1 MVLQS
6 PHPLL
11 GLRPAECVVG
21 SAGTLMAGR
30 YSKASVSLSLVC
42 VSYHQHGTGNK
53 PFRPPYREYRRS
65 LVCARSPERLSVSAS
80 LAVRFA
86 QLRPD
91 SRRKPSQRIYSA
103 DICNCLLC
111 RHTQTC
117 RAGERKHTACGSRQ
131 RSTKSRGSAARPHR
145 TTQWRIVGKM
155 RSRLACGSRSQP
167 CST

>member
-6 PHPLL
+6 RHPLL

-30 YSKASVSLSLVC
+30 YSKASVSLSLVW
-42 VSYHQHGTGNK
+42 VSYRQHGTGKK
-53 PFRPPYREYRRS
+53 PFRPPAFASR
-65 LVCARSPERLSVSAS
+65 ARSPENLS
-80 LAVRFA
+80 LARA
-86 QLRPD
+86 WRCDLRSSALIREENPL
-91 SRRKPSQRIYSA
+91 RIYSV
-103 DICNCLLC
+103 DICCLLC
-111 RHTQTC
+111 RHTQSC
-117 RAGERKHTACGSRQ
+117 RAGEREHTACRSRQ
-131 RSTKSRGSAARPHR
+131 RSTKRRGSAARPHR

>member
-1 MVLQS
+1 MKNSLFRLDHPCCRQSPRIIFSSVSTACFEMVLQS

-11 GLRPAECVVG
+11 DLRPAECVIG
-21 SAGTLMAGR
+21 SAGTLTAGR

-42 VSYHQHGTGNK
+42 VSYHQHGTGKK

-91 SRRKPSQRIYSA
+91 SRRKPSQNLFSRYLQ
-103 DICNCLLC
+103 LLTLPAHSDLLG
-111 RHTQTC
+111 R
-117 RAGERKHTACGSRQ
+117 
-131 RSTKSRGSAARPHR
+131 
-145 TTQWRIVGKM
+145 
-155 RSRLACGSRSQP
+155 
-167 CST
+167 